1 VDWGSESF
9 IVASIPCQRELRILG
24 VAKGWVARQ
33 TSYYSGL
40 EREMEDSKE
49 RSRGVNTE
57 PAGSFSGETGQCICV
72 VAKYRVQQKY
82 LMIW

>member
-1 VDWGSESF
+1 MSKRTKDIGGRKGPDSE
-9 IVASIPCQRELRILG
+9 
-24 VAKGWVARQ
+24 

-40 EREMEDSKE
+40 ERGIEDLKA

-72 VAKYRVQQKY
+72 VAKY
-82 LMIW
+82 ID